1 MVCMILVR
9 MVVMVTACYLLFF
22 VTIGVEVFVREV
34 VIRKDMVCHL
44 LNVCESIVMFLLLVS
59 LKTLEQLISEC

>member
-22 VTIGVEVFVREV
+22 VTIGVEVLVRALV
-34 VIRKDMVCHL
+34 MGTDMVCHL
-44 LNVCESIVMFLLLVS
+44 LNLCESIVMFLLMVS